1 MSRVQSWA
9 GKVAVVTGAG
19 SGIGRAVALRL
30 ARAGAAVAASDVD
43 ESTVEETVRGCER
56 LGARARGYRLDVSD
70 RDAVH
75 QHASR
80 VVEDFDG
87 VHLVLNNAGIALK
100 APVREMTDAQLRAV
114 MDVNFWGV
122 VHGSQAFLPHLIDS
136 GGGHLANLSSVFGFI
151 GVPTQSAYNA
161 SKFAVRGF
169 TEALRQEM
177 LAERAPVHV
186 SCIHPGGVRTN
197 IARSARGVPDG
208 EREKVARSFD
218 SIARTTPDRAA
229 QIILNGI
236 SRRRARILI
245 GPDAYVL
252 DALPRLLGSGYQ
264 RLVATV
270 SGRLVR

>member
-1 MSRVQSWA
+1 MARLETWT
-9 GKVAVVTGAG
+9 GRVAVVTGAG

-56 LGARARGYRLDVSD
+56 IGARARAYALDVTD

-75 QHASR
+75 GHAAQ
-80 VVEDFDG
+80 VAEDFGG
-87 VHLVLNNAGIALK
+87 VDLVLNNAGIALK
-100 APVREMTDAQLRAV
+100 AQVREMSEAQLRAV

-122 VHGSQAFLPHLIDS
+122 VHGSQAFLPHLIAS
-136 GGGHLANLSSVFGFI
+136 GRGHLANVSSVFGFI

-177 LAERAPVHV
+177 LAERAPVYV

-197 IARSARGVPDG
+197 IARSARGVADG
-208 EREKVARSFD
+208 EREKVAKSFD
-218 SIARTTPDRAA
+218 SIARTTPQRAA
-229 QIILNGI
+229 EIIVDGI
-236 SRRRARILI
+236 SRRRARILV
-245 GPDAYVL
+245 GPDAHVI
-252 DALPRLLGSGYQ
+252 DALPRVLGSGYQ
-264 RLVATV
+264 RLVAAV
-270 SGRLVR
+270 SRRLVQ